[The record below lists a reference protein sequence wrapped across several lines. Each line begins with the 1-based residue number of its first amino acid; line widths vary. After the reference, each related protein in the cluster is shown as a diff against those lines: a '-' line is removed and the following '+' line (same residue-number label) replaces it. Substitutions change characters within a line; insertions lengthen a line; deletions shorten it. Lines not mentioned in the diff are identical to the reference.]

1 MVKLPNVVGFENGEI
16 NGEYI
21 LKQMY
26 ADGSYGIDVGY
37 GQVEVH
43 YPDNAIRVFARIP
56 DDRDYTKKAD
66 DYYITVEKLPDGT
79 EREWKYESGKTVMCY
94 EKLSNGEERS
104 WRIYRGRRYIAS
116 ENIPG
121 EVIRTYKIFH
131 ERSGPRN
138 RPVPGAQFNYLFTE
152 EFADGSVV
160 SYYPKSNGEKCKCS
174 EKLKDGT
181 EITYYKNGVISSEK
195 KPSGEKNRWDEKGN
209 KIYEELPNGEKRQWQ
224 IIDGMRYLAK
234 EVVPGKFVREYKVTE
249 NKKILERD
257 EDDIIRGTGK
267 RYLSAEEIQGIRR
280 EYNSDGVLCAEEYP
294 DGKRLEYRSYKYDEY
309 RLPHFWGTRTKRYL
323 CSETWPNGDKK
334 TYYPSGKIESFVTK
348 NGLAEQTWYVN
359 GVKKYEKN
367 PDGSYKCWND
377 KEVLMHEHRVGK
389 TVIDY
394 KYDNRGNLIY
404 HATNGEEDT
413 VKYLA
418 MKRVAERQAE
428 KSEKLRVQNQG
439 VKNAPQTVKKLNVVQ
454 KAIQMAKARI
464 DVKRE
469 LRER

>member
-138 RPVPGAQFNYLFTE
+138 RPIPGAQFNYLFTE

-195 KPSGEKNRWDEKGN
+195 KPSGVKRFYNEYGGLESERFPDGCVKYYGLYVKETTTSGLVGTHHSDKGAVRREIVRYVN
-209 KIYEELPNGEKRQWQ
+209 KEVLPNGDQ
-224 IIDGMRYLAK
+224 
-234 EVVPGKFVREYKVTE
+234 
-249 NKKILERD
+249 
-257 EDDIIRGTGK
+257 
-267 RYLSAEEIQGIRR
+267 
-280 EYNSDGVLCAEEYP
+280 
-294 DGKRLEYRSYKYDEY
+294 
-309 RLPHFWGTRTKRYL
+309 
-323 CSETWPNGDKK
+323 K
-334 TYYPSGKIESFVTK
+334 TYYPSGKLESFVTK
-348 NGLAEQTWYVN
+348 DDDAIINYSYDENGN
-359 GVKKYEKN
+359 VKKYIVNGKDETF
-367 PDGSYKCWND
+367 SYLLK
-377 KEVLMHEHRVGK
+377 G
-389 TVIDY
+389 
-394 KYDNRGNLIY
+394 
-404 HATNGEEDT
+404 
-413 VKYLA
+413 
-418 MKRVAERQAE
+418 
-428 KSEKLRVQNQG
+428 KSEKLRAQSQG
-439 VKNAPQTVKKLNVVQ
+439 MRNESQTGKKFSMMQ
-454 KAIQMAKARI
+454 KAFQM
-464 DVKRE
+464 VKDKRDDK
-469 LRER
+469 R